1 MQVSSGSRRWLVGL
15 LAAASMAAA
24 EGPSL
29 VDAARNGDA
38 ARVQALL
45 RQRIDVNLRGVD
57 GSTAL
62 HWAANRE
69 DVEMVDVL
77 LRAGADVKAT
87 NRHGVSPLS
96 LAALK
101 GHAAIIE
108 RLLKAGAD
116 PNTALPEGETALMT
130 AARTGRIDAVRVLIE
145 HGANVQAKEQVREQ
159 TALMWAAA
167 QGHTDVVQLLIRG
180 GADTRARAKPS
191 PPVTGRLGGAAPATY
206 DSTGFG
212 APGERE
218 RKGAATPPATQEK
231 TPPATQEK
239 PALTLDLSDPH
250 VFEKAQAAEFRP
262 RPSGPG
268 LSAFLF
274 AIRAGQTGAAMALL
288 ESGVDVDETLSDGT
302 SALNVAILNG
312 HYDLAQQLLDKGAN
326 PNAAGQGWTAL
337 HQLVLTRRPSLFR
350 PYPFPVPHG
359 TISDLDLMNALIDHG
374 ADVNALT
381 KSAPRDGI
389 RSVGKKIGA
398 TPFFFAAKG
407 ADLEAMRLLVGRGA
421 DPMKPNDEKTTPL
434 MVAAGVGIWRIGESP
449 GSNDEALAA
458 VKYLVSLGADVKTVD
473 LNGETAV
480 HGATHRGS
488 PELIEYLVQ
497 QGANLD
503 MTNKMGWT
511 PLTIAGGVY
520 YPNLYEHYPEAEA
533 TLKRLGAKAPG
544 TRRPI
549 DAQPQQE
556 GAPVKAPGKI
566 DR

>member
-130 AARTGRIDAVRVLIE
+130 AARTGRIDAVNVLID
-145 HGANVQAKEQVREQ
+145 HGANVQAKETVRDQ
-159 TALMWAAA
+159 TALMWAAG
-167 QGHTDVVQLLIRG
+167 QGHTGVVQLLIRA

-191 PPVTGRLGGAAPATY
+191 PPVTGRLGGAAPTTY

-218 RKGAATPPATQEK
+218 RKAAAPAPRTA
-231 TPPATQEK
+231 PA
-239 PALTLDLSDPH
+239 PDLSDPH
-250 VFEKAQAAEFRP
+250 VFEKALAAEPRP
-262 RPSGPG
+262 RAAGPG

-274 AIRAGQTGAAMALL
+274 AVRAGHAGAAMALL
-288 ESGVDVDETLSDGT
+288 ESGVDVNETLADGT

-312 HYDLAQQLLDKGAN
+312 HYDLAKQLLDKGAN